1 MEEAEPSSA
10 PGHWLPA
17 QLSAPSLKQRGTRE
31 KTCVRFGLTGAL
43 IMGWPKLPAQPLW
56 AHTPGAWGLP
66 ASWPHLIRQWLQ
78 GISVGTARPVQ
89 AVPQACVQR
98 NCSLVGQQGAYRPLT
113 RTIPGGHSV
122 HTDTDR
128 ADRRRHFPRGPQRDW
143 GSRLQAMGSV
153 AETVAA
159 SPPPPTTGCVHSSGC
174 FRGQGR
180 KAGDG
185 EQVFAKYQRSLG

>member
-174 FRGQGR
+174 FRG
-180 KAGDG
+180 AGAEG
-185 EQVFAKYQRSLG
+185 G